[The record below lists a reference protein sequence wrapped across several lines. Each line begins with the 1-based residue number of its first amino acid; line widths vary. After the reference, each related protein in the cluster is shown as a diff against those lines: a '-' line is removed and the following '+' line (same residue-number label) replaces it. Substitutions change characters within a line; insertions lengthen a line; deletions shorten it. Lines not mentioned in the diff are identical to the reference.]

1 MASVAEFKALTEK
14 VAALQAMV
22 DELKGSKSVKAKK
35 SDDKPKRSNKAN
47 EFKEYVFKTAMKDE
61 FDAFVEEAK
70 QTAKD
75 AGEKYNALKA
85 RNDFLKSLSDHA
97 KAKLKSDFE
106 ALSAAGSAE
115 GSAAASDAE
124 AAPKKVRG
132 GGAKKA
138 PAAAESDVGT
148 ASEAEAAPAPKKAR
162 APKKSAASD
171 VGSASEAEAAP
182 ATAAPAP
189 APAPAPAAAGA
200 AAGAAAEEKPAEKK
214 IIRRRKVEVS
224 EKADE

>member
-97 KAKLKSDFE
+97 KEKLKSDFE
-106 ALSAAGSAE
+106 ALSAD

-124 AAPKKVRG
+124 AAPAV
-132 GGAKKA
+132 
-138 PAAAESDVGT
+138 
-148 ASEAEAAPAPKKAR
+148 AAPAPKKAR
-162 APKKSAASD
+162 GGAKKVVESD
-171 VGSASEAEAAP
+171 AGSASEAEAAP
-182 ATAAPAP
+182 AAA
-189 APAPAPAAAGA
+189 APAPAAAGA
-200 AAGAAAEEKPAEKK
+200 AAPTPARQCRQAAGALPEGAG
-214 IIRRRKVEVS
+214 S
-224 EKADE
+224 